1 MRDLF
6 RFADGLDRVLMA
18 VGTLGALVHGC
29 SLPVFLRFFADLV
42 DSFGSHADDPD
53 TMVRLVVKYAFYFL
67 VVGAA
72 IWASSW
78 AEISCWMWT
87 GERQSTRMRIRY
99 LQAALK
105 QDVSFFDTDVRTSDV
120 IYAINADAVI
130 VQDAISEKL
139 GNLIHYMA
147 TFVAGFVVGFTAAW
161 QLALVTLA
169 VVPLIAVIG
178 GLTAAT
184 MGKLSSKS
192 QDALS
197 SASNIAE
204 QALSQIRIVQSFVG
218 EQRVAQAYSA
228 ALAVAQSIGYRNG
241 FAKGLGLGGT
251 YFTVFCCYALLL
263 WYGGHLV
270 RGHHTNGGLAIA
282 TMFSV
287 MIGGL

>member
-1 MRDLF
+1 MRSSNHSF
-6 RFADGLDRVLMA
+6 R
-18 VGTLGALVHGC
+18 
-29 SLPVFLRFFADLV
+29 SL
-42 DSFGSHADDPD
+42 
-53 TMVRLVVKYAFYFL
+53 
-67 VVGAA
+67 
-72 IWASSW
+72 

-99 LQAALK
+99 LDAALR
-105 QDVSFFDTDVRTSDV
+105 QDVSFFDTDVRASDV
-120 IYAINADAVI
+120 IYAINVDAVV

-139 GNLIHYMA
+139 GNLVHYMA

-178 GLTAAT
+178 GLSAAALA
-184 MGKLSSKS
+184 KLSSRS
-192 QDALS
+192 QDSLS
-197 SASNIAE
+197 GASGIAE
-204 QALSQIRIVQSFVG
+204 QALAQIRIVQAFVG
-218 EQRVAQAYSA
+218 EEREMRAYSA
-228 ALAVAQSIGYRNG
+228 ALAVAQKIGYRSG

-251 YFTVFCCYALLL
+251 YFTVFCCYGLLL